1 MAKWNDGNATPNERG
16 WYLRDYRAMQ
26 AKYKS
31 LPPFSVDLWEP
42 DPDIHSILYPGVWY
56 VMDGVGLNDAAR
68 RWSSPERRLRRVR
81 WSDQGKGRE

>member
-68 RWSSPERRLRRVR
+68 RVVQGRRPAL
-81 WSDQGKGRE
+81 WPASLAT